1 MPRSI
6 LLMTMMLCGTVSAS
20 AHSWYDP
27 VCCSERDCA
36 PIPYEAVEITD
47 EGYLV
52 TLHAGEHLMV
62 SSTVVH
68 VVAYADVLKSK
79 DGEYHACL
87 FPNQEVMRCFY
98 APPFGS

>member
-1 MPRSI
+1 MTRSFLI
-6 LLMTMMLCGTVSAS
+6 MMLMLCGSVSAA

-47 EGYLV
+47 DGYLV
-52 TLHAGEHLMV
+52 TLRAGDHLMV

-68 VVAYADVLKSK
+68 VVAYADVLKSQ

-87 FPNQEVMRCFY
+87 FPNQNVMRCFY
-98 APPFGS
+98 APPIGS